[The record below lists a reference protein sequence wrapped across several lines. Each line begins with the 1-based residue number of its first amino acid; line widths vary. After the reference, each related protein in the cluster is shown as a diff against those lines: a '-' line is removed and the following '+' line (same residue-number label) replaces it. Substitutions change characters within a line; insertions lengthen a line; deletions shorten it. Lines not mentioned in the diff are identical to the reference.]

1 VKLHVRDSKLHT
13 IDNKPNVTTLHSIDC
28 LMTMFS
34 LIVVATDAATD
45 DATNDRLC
53 TLFATA
59 PRLFEIENRPID
71 DIDAP

>member
-1 VKLHVRDSKLHT
+1 
-13 IDNKPNVTTLHSIDC
+13 
-28 LMTMFS
+28 MMMFS

-45 DATNDRLC
+45 DATNDRF

>member
-1 VKLHVRDSKLHT
+1 MKLHVRDSKLHT

-34 LIVVATDAATD
+34 LIV
-45 DATNDRLC
+45 
-53 TLFATA
+53 TA